1 MMASQNKFS
10 VRLEDD
16 AQGNTRLSLG
26 TKFPAVYVEKGKD
39 IFKETAKGLMK
50 VTLEE
55 QVSKPW
61 IRQNF
66 EYEHESQDRER
77 AFQRRKA
84 LAIGLQSSHIPSY
97 ERKAFNRAKGSYGWS
112 NTRGWN

>member
-1 MMASQNKFS
+1 MTTSTKKFAEYLGGYEQNHMCM
-10 VRLEDD
+10 RL
-16 AQGNTRLSLG
+16 GHT
-26 TKFPAVYVEKGKD
+26 VYVEQGKD
-39 IFKETAKGLMK
+39 IFAEDRKTGELHK

-55 QVSKPW
+55 QVAKPW

-66 EYEHESQDRER
+66 DRER

-84 LAIGLQSSHIPSY
+84 LAIGLQSTHIPSY
-97 ERKAFNRAKGSYGWS
+97 ERKAFTRAKGTHGWS

>member
-55 QVSKPW
+55 QVAKPW

-66 EYEHESQDRER
+66 DRER

-97 ERKAFNRAKGSYGWS
+97 ERKAFNRAKGSHGWS

>member
-1 MMASQNKFS
+1 
-10 VRLEDD
+10 
-16 AQGNTRLSLG
+16 
-26 TKFPAVYVEKGKD
+26 
-39 IFKETAKGLMK
+39 MK

-97 ERKAFNRAKGSYGWS
+97 ERRAYKKRMGWVGA
-112 NTRGWN
+112 R

>member
-1 MMASQNKFS
+1 MTTSTKKFAEYLGGYEQNHMS
-10 VRLEDD
+10 MRL
-16 AQGNTRLSLG
+16 GHT
-26 TKFPAVYVEKGKD
+26 VYVEQGKD
-39 IFKETAKGLMK
+39 IFAEDRKTGEPQK

-55 QVSKPW
+55 QVAKPW

-66 EYEHESQDRER
+66 DRER
-77 AFQRRKA
+77 DFQRRKA

-97 ERKAFNRAKGSYGWS
+97 ERKAFNRAKGTHGWS